1 MVKRFVKTCF
11 LFIQALISLY
21 YKRKTVKSIHRL
33 KHLCFIWGF
42 KGDSTSKRTWNQGY
56 LYILSDYDLDSIESH
71 LKKAILSIFRKN
83 KMVRYYFIPY
93 LRFHLKSLVQSQ
105 ENEQHSSLLW
115 VRVIPWSII
124 KTHVQYRIQIVGVH
138 R

>member
-33 KHLCFIWGF
+33 KH
-42 KGDSTSKRTWNQGY
+42 TSKRTWNQGY

-115 VRVIPWSII
+115 VRVIP
-124 KTHVQYRIQIVGVH
+124 
-138 R
+138 